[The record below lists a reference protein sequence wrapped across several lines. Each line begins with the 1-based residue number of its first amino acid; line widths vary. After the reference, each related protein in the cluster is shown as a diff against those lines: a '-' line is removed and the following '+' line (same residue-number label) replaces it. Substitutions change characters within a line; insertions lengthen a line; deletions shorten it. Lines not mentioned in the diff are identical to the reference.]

1 MEPSTRLCLAIRTNP
16 EKIKT
21 MTGDLKAR
29 FRNQLLFQI
38 SQAFQIRINDFSA
51 LSADDM
57 GMRVRFM
64 SVISV
69 ASFRKPEF
77 EHFIQFPQKGYG
89 FVYGSQTRG
98 RELPADLLVNHLDT
112 GVVFACRQ
120 YFEHSNSLR
129 GYPEL
134 SLLEFSEHLFESV
147 TGILK
152 PFGPFESR
160 KGSIRNSH
168 S

>member
-1 MEPSTRLCLAIRTNP
+1 
-16 EKIKT
+16 
-21 MTGDLKAR
+21 MTCDLKAR

-57 GMRVRFM
+57 GMRIGFM

-89 FVYGSQTRG
+89 FVYGSQARG
-98 RELPADLLVNHLDT
+98 WELPADLFVNHFHA

-120 YFEHSNSLR
+120 NLEYGNSLR
-129 GYPEL
+129 RYPET
-134 SLLEFSEHLFESV
+134 LLLKLAEHVFESV

-152 PFGPFESR
+152 PFGPF
-160 KGSIRNSH
+160 
-168 S
+168 